1 MILAAHGI
9 FSTYGFWLPND
20 PRGSWSDFV
29 RSAELRR
36 FGPAT
41 KIDERRSVAHRSH
54 DKIARLNAK
63 KALELK
69 PVRFTGLQARAV
81 ARGFAQA
88 VEESNY
94 EILACAIMP
103 DHSHVVVRKHAH
115 SFERIFSH
123 LKARATHQLVE
134 ESLHPFAHLADPRQ
148 RFPSVSA
155 HRCWKVYLNSNDEI
169 LQRIRYVESNPIKAG
184 LKPQRWS
191 FVKKIP
197 NSPV

>member
-9 FSTYGFWLPND
+9 FGAYGFWLPND

-41 KIDERRSVAHRSH
+41 KIDIRQSVAHRPH
-54 DKIARLNAK
+54 DIVARRTAK
-63 KALELK
+63 SALRLK

-103 DHSHVVVRKHAH
+103 DHAHVVVRKHAH

-123 LKARATHQLVE
+123 LKARATHRLVE
-134 ESLHPFAHLADPRQ
+134 ESLHPFAHIADSRQ
-148 RFPSVSA
+148 RFPSVWA

-169 LQRIRYVESNPIKAG
+169 LQRIRYVELNPVKAG
-184 LKPQRWS
+184 LKPQCWS
-191 FVKKIP
+191 FVKKIQS
-197 NSPV
+197 SPV